1 MLVFFYLERPKTLF
15 LGQMCLQKHNK
26 EISKFWQKQWTNP
39 IAKMQILQLFKKGL
53 FMVKKG

>member
-1 MLVFFYLERPKTLF
+1 MLVFFYLERHKTLF

-39 IAKMQILQLFKKGL
+39 IAKMQILQLF
-53 FMVKKG
+53 